1 MGLPLVLT
9 DIRGCRQVVDHGR
22 NGLLVPARDPAA
34 LASAIG
40 TLVSDPQLRIAMGQ
54 ASRVKALAEFDDRR
68 QVQITLDVY
77 RSLLG
82 AGS

>member
-1 MGLPLVLT
+1 VLT

-40 TLVSDPQLRIAMGQ
+40 ALVDDPQLRTTMGR
-54 ASRVKALAEFDDRR
+54 AAREKALAEFDDRR
-68 QVQITLDVY
+68 QVDHPRGLPVAA
-77 RSLLG
+77 RLEAPG
-82 AGS
+82 R